1 VQRSIA
7 RRFAPLAALA
17 AVQLLIIAVAPSK
30 APDDTFGTFAGGSAA
45 ANGDFT
51 PGTGSSGA
59 SAGSGATGAGSGG
72 TGSATAGGSAA
83 GGTAGPGGGAAEA
96 AGGGGAASGGGGGDD
111 TSHCVGDRQY
121 DPAIDFYAPPC
132 VPKFEGDNG
141 GDTYRGVTAE
151 TIKIVDY
158 VGKGSEA
165 VDTILRA
172 QGAFVDIG
180 QRRAYDEAVEKFINE
195 NYELYG
201 RKIEIE
207 VVQGN
212 CNTIPPDNACLRS
225 EMRQIAED
233 QGPLWFKWNAS
244 LSSETYDELSRLGI
258 FNSGGWHFR
267 DSFGE
272 GRAPFHW
279 DVQIS
284 GTDMARHAGEWYC
297 KQLNPFPT
305 EYAGTANPAENLN
318 GRPRL
323 LGVISTNDPEN
334 QATVEIDLKQE
345 LGKCGVSYGGRF
357 YAYAQDITT
366 ADQQRRAAVLKMR
379 SDGTA
384 TSIMCFCDLVAPAF
398 LYSEEQQ
405 QNYYPENLI
414 VGSGFMDTDAASQAY
429 MGALGCPVSARPCT
443 FEDAFGIS
451 SIAGQE
457 PKFKDRGSRVWAAAG
472 GQGNPP
478 YDSVT
483 GDWDYFNMIAS
494 ILQMAGPN
502 INPQSVFDG
511 ANALPCVG
519 GGDSGQIKRCFD
531 GGYSWNQD
539 MRPVYWSTKES
550 SPYNGEPG
558 RYIDLGA
565 RVDLGAWPASKWTMP
580 GKPR

>member
-1 VQRSIA
+1 MQRSIA
-7 RRFAPLAALA
+7 RRFAPLAALVV
-17 AVQLLIIAVAPSK
+17 VQLLIIALAPSK
-30 APDDTFGTFAGGSAA
+30 APDQSVSAFTGVDGSSSPIPGVSGS
-45 ANGDFT
+45 GDSGS
-51 PGTGSSGA
+51 GTG
-59 SAGSGATGAGSGG
+59 TGAGATPGA
-72 TGSATAGGSAA
+72 TTAGGS
-83 GGTAGPGGGAAEA
+83 GGGAA
-96 AGGGGAASGGGGGDD
+96 GSGGGGGGNQAGGGGGGGGGGGD
-111 TSHCVGDRQY
+111 TSHCKGDRQY

-158 VGKGSEA
+158 AGKGSDA
-165 VDTILRA
+165 VDTILKA
-172 QGAFVDIG
+172 QGAYVELS
-180 QRRAYDEAVEKFINE
+180 QRQAYNEAVMKFINE

-201 RKIEIE
+201 RKLEIKI
-207 VVQGN
+207 VQGN

-233 QGPLWFKWNAS
+233 EQPLWFKWNAS
-244 LSSETYDELSRLGI
+244 LSSETYDELSRLGV

-272 GRAPFHW
+272 SHAPFHW
-279 DVQIS
+279 DVQMS
-284 GTDMARHAGEWYC
+284 GTDMARHAGQWYC
-297 KQLNPFPT
+297 QQMAKFPT

-318 GRPRL
+318 GRERL
-323 LGVISTNDPEN
+323 LGVIATNDPEN
-334 QATVEIDLKQE
+334 QATVTEDLAAE

-357 YAYAQDITT
+357 YFYAQDITT

-379 SDGTA
+379 SDGVA

-414 VGSGFMDTDAASQAY
+414 VGSGFMDADAASQAY
-429 MGALGCPVSARPCT
+429 MGTLGCPIAGRPCT

-451 SIAGQE
+451 SIAAQE
-457 PKFKDRGSRVWAAAG
+457 PKFKDRGSRVWAASG

-483 GDWDYFNMIAS
+483 SDWDYWNMIAS
-494 ILQMAGPN
+494 ILQMTGPN
-502 INPQSVFDG
+502 ITPQTVAEG
-511 ANALPCVG
+511 AARLGCRG
-519 GGDSGQIKRCFD
+519 GGDSGQILRCFEP
-531 GGYSWNQD
+531 GSYSWNQD
-539 MRPVYWSTKES
+539 MRPVYWSTETN
-550 SPYNGEPG
+550 SPFNGEPG
-558 RYIDLGA
+558 SYVELGP
-565 RVDLGAWPASKWTMP
+565 RIKIGEYPAAKWTMP